1 MSRDRQGSSLRVTLK
16 LATSLDGRIAT
27 ASGES
32 KWITG
37 EEARAEVHKLRARH
51 DAILVGIETVMA
63 DDPSLTVRTQGY
75 DGPQPLRVV
84 LDSRQRLPASSAL
97 AVTAGEVATLV
108 LTVEE
113 PRGTLEKQGVR
124 VVQTRAA
131 GARVDVEDA
140 LHKLKNEMVESVLV
154 EGGGQVASAFLRA
167 GLVDTIEWFRAP
179 ILLGA
184 EGRPAIG
191 NLLLDKLALAP
202 RFRRTLVEALGDDLH
217 ERYEK
222 V

>member
-1 MSRDRQGSSLRVTLK
+1 MRVTLK

-37 EEARAEVHKLRARH
+37 EDARAEVHRLRARH
-51 DAILVGIETVMA
+51 DAVLVGIETVMA
-63 DDPSLTVRTQGY
+63 DDPSLTVRTPGY
-75 DGPQPLRVV
+75 EGPQPLRVV

-97 AVTAGEVATLV
+97 AVNAGDVATLV

-113 PRGTLEKQGVR
+113 PRGTLEKLGVR

-140 LHKLKNEMVESVLV
+140 LHKLKAEMVESVLV

-167 GLVDTIEWFRAP
+167 GLVDAIEWFRAP

-222 V
+222 A

>member
-1 MSRDRQGSSLRVTLK
+1 MSDHLRVTLK

-37 EEARAEVHKLRARH
+37 EAARAKVHALRAQH
-51 DAILVGIETVMA
+51 DAVLVGIKTVMA
-63 DDPSLTVRTQGY
+63 DDPSLTVRTPGY
-75 DGPQPLRVV
+75 DGRQPLRVV

-97 AVTAGEVATLV
+97 AAHANATPTLV
-108 LTVEE
+108 LTIEE
-113 PRGTLEKQGVR
+113 SRGTLEKLGVR
-124 VVQTRAA
+124 VVRTKAD

-140 LHKLKNEMVESVLV
+140 MRKLKAEGVASVLV
-154 EGGGQVASAFLRA
+154 EGGGEVAAAFLRA
-167 GLVDTIEWFRAP
+167 GLVDAIEWFRAP
-179 ILLGA
+179 MVLGA

-191 NLLLDKLALAP
+191 SLVLDKLSQAP
-202 RFRRTLVEALGDDLH
+202 RFWRTAVEALGPDLH

-222 V
+222 G